1 MKKTVINEVASSAK
15 KAFDELQSID
25 DRNKKTEGLERL
37 KRALVERKEEIL
49 RANDLDVQAAE
60 GLVKEGKLS
69 ESIVNRLNLR
79 SSSDKFDS
87 IVDGI
92 EAVIK
97 LEDPTGKIQ
106 SVTKLD
112 EGLELYKVSWNAAI
126 LKGGKESNKTQEV
139 LTRII
144 NEALSSCLPANLI
157 QTVSSRSDYQRAT
170 RTESNHTK
178 IPVLGH
184 ADGLCNIYIDQ
195 DADPQKVIRCVLDAK
210 TTYPAACNSVETLLV
225 HRSWLGDSFT
235 ELVLS
240 LLNEKVTLKLDQASL
255 DVLKSSGK
263 GDEPSAVLVELFTVD
278 DLTAA
283 IEHINQYSSH
293 HTDSILT
300 ESSSHGSRFCR
311 AVNSASVYVNCS
323 TRFADGFRYG
333 FGTEIG
339 ISTSKIHSRGPV
351 GLDGLVIYKWMMFGS
366 GDRAHITA
374 DYGQGKPRQFLHS
387 NVPVDQPGPSQ
398 PDCSSSRTVQP
409 NQHTQSYTNLNTTIL
424 ISTSSTPS
432 TTTTTTTNFN
442 LNQLTTEQYRNTIL
456 NAISIQ
462 ELCQLI
468 SDHLAFKFLR
478 NILELLPNPES
489 RLIVVDSPHLQISS
503 SNKSVDCST
512 ALRSSSLSTSYI
524 HLTLHP
530 TSLLDHLINVYGL
543 PVPMPSRQ
551 PVGTHYDVRLF
562 GLLAELAGECE
573 PYLEPIGGGKD
584 GLQNVPLAPSIPS
597 ASIAL
602 KPATLKKNARIGR
615 PSAHLAAIQI
625 GLEALKL
632 VPTPLGFTL
641 HPLPVSKV
649 LVKRT
654 FKLFTGPINQSTPTS
669 DTHQHQLTF
678 NLALTDKQ
686 RAEREAVALPFLPRR
701 AEDGT
706 VIEAPGQMFDGSFQN
721 FLPSSNINHHS
732 NNTHNNPNNGAKS
745 GMILYEPDSADDLD
759 DEEPDDELL
768 MRRGSAIVQLEIYHT
783 FWTKKK
789 SAQSIFNK
797 EHPSS

>member
-1 MKKTVINEVASSAK
+1 MA
-15 KAFDELQSID
+15 
-25 DRNKKTEGLERL
+25 G
-37 KRALVERKEEIL
+37 ALL
-49 RANDLDVQAAE
+49 LD
-60 GLVKEGKLS
+60 
-69 ESIVNRLNLR
+69 
-79 SSSDKFDS
+79 
-87 IVDGI
+87 
-92 EAVIK
+92 
-97 LEDPTGKIQ
+97 
-106 SVTKLD
+106 
-112 EGLELYKVSWNAAI
+112 
-126 LKGGKESNKTQEV
+126 
-139 LTRII
+139 
-144 NEALSSCLPANLI
+144 
-157 QTVSSRSDYQRAT
+157 
-170 RTESNHTK
+170 
-178 IPVLGH
+178 
-184 ADGLCNIYIDQ
+184 
-195 DADPQKVIRCVLDAK
+195 
-210 TTYPAACNSVETLLV
+210 
-225 HRSWLGDSFT
+225 
-235 ELVLS
+235 S
-240 LLNEKVTLKLDQASL
+240 LL
-255 DVLKSSGK
+255 
-263 GDEPSAVLVELFTVD
+263 
-278 DLTAA
+278 
-283 IEHINQYSSH
+283 
-293 HTDSILT
+293 
-300 ESSSHGSRFCR
+300 
-311 AVNSASVYVNCS
+311 
-323 TRFADGFRYG
+323 
-333 FGTEIG
+333 
-339 ISTSKIHSRGPV
+339 
-351 GLDGLVIYKWMMFGS
+351 
-366 GDRAHITA
+366 
-374 DYGQGKPRQFLHS
+374 
-387 NVPVDQPGPSQ
+387 
-398 PDCSSSRTVQP
+398 SRTIPARLLILQDCP
-409 NQHTQSYTNLNTTIL
+409 AQSAHPIIHQLNTTIL
-424 ISTSSTPS
+424 ISTSSSTPS
-432 TTTTTTTNFN
+432 TTATTTTSHFN

-462 ELCQLI
+462 KASPVSIVLNSIQELCQLI
-468 SDHLAFKFLR
+468 SDHLAFKFIR

-584 GLQNVPLAPSIPS
+584 GLQVVPQALLVPPSLAESCSPNILGTCIVQWAAKNVPLAPSIPS

-615 PSAHLAAIQI
+615 PSTHLAAIQV

-641 HPLPVSKV
+641 LPLPVSKV

-721 FLPSSNINHHS
+721 FLPSNNININS
-732 NNTHNNPNNGAKS
+732 NNTHNNPNNAAKS

-759 DEEPDDELL
+759 DEEPDDEL
-768 MRRGSAIVQLEIYHT
+768 
-783 FWTKKK
+783 
-789 SAQSIFNK
+789 
-797 EHPSS
+797 